1 MTMKVKAVSAEASAL
16 ERVVSAAR
24 EVQAASQRLEAH
36 YLQYPDEPPT
46 TLELARFAA
55 AMQELKD
62 AREAF
67 DALVAKGA
75 PPLTVNRKI
84 GMARR
89 T

>member
-1 MTMKVKAVSAEASAL
+1 MKDKKVSAEASAL

-24 EVQAASQRLEAH
+24 EVQVASQRLEAH
-36 YLQYPDEPPT
+36 YAQTPEEQPS

-67 DALVAKGA
+67 DALVQKSDF
-75 PPLTVNRKI
+75 PPP
-84 GMARR
+84 
-89 T
+89 